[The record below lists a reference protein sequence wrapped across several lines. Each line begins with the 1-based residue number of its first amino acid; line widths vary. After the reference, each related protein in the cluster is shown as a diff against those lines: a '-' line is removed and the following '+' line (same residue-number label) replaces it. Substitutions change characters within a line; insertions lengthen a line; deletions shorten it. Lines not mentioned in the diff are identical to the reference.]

1 MLAAAFEG
9 DSQLEK
15 GVRVLRVQPNGILQG
30 DNRLVQFAGLRECQ
44 ALVEGKLGIFGA
56 AQSGAVIQ
64 GGGLIK
70 AANLEVGRAK
80 IIACFDVFRG
90 YLQRRLQ
97 LWHGECGLVLLKEG
111 IRQHLVCLCVLP
123 ILFDI
128 LGEVFRGFF
137 VVLSIQ
143 RIDALIV
150 DHGIFV
156 TAMSSALVLHRA
168 VRPGSAVRWALSLGR
183 CGACHQAQKQR
194 GSGNHIFLQDFV
206 LLGYR
211 PVLPCLP
218 FILHQIR
225 LNRSGLDKAM
235 PCRL

>member
-15 GVRVLRVQPNGILQG
+15 GARVLRVQPNGILQG
-30 DNRLVQFAGLRECQ
+30 NHGLVQFAGLRECQ
-44 ALVEGKLGIFGA
+44 AFVEGKLGIFGA
-56 AQSGAVIQ
+56 AQAGGMIE
-64 GGGLIK
+64 GGGLVK

-90 YLQRRLQ
+90 YLQCRLQ
-97 LWHGECGLVLLKEG
+97 LRHGERGLVFLEKS
-111 IRQHLVCLCVLP
+111 ICQHLMCLRVLP
-123 ILFDI
+123 VAFQI
-128 LGEVFRGFF
+128 LGEVFLGIF
-137 VVLSIQ
+137 VVLAVK

-156 TAMSSALVLHRA
+156 TTMSSALVLHRA
-168 VRPGSAVRWALSLGR
+168 VRPGAAVRWALSLGR

-194 GSGNHIFLQDFV
+194 GSGNHTFLQDFV

-211 PVLPCLP
+211 PILPCLP